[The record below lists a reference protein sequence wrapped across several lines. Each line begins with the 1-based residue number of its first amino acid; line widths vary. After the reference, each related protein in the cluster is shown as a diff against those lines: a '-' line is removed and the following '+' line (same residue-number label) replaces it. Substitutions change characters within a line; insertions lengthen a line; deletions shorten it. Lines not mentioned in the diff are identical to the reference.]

1 LQDVIDA
8 VAKASKNTS
17 PLPKILEKAK
27 KDDKTTIEGQT
38 QIRDDDLL
46 AAQLAELILASK
58 TAKDV
63 AAAFS
68 KIVMD
73 FKSAGVEDAEELIQI
88 ELDGQAEQ
96 AVMNASLALG
106 DIKSVFHKEASEA
119 KSVKEV
125 ENAYKKAGNAA

>member
-1 LQDVIDA
+1 MIDA

-27 KDDKTTIEGQT
+27 KDDKTTIEGLNI
-38 QIRDDDLL
+38 IRDDDLL

-88 ELDGQAEQ
+88 QLDGQAEQ

>member
-1 LQDVIDA
+1 VIDA

-27 KDDKTTIEGQT
+27 KDDKTTIEGLNI
-38 QIRDDDLL
+38 IRDDDLL

-88 ELDGQAEQ
+88 QLDGQAEQ